1 MSRFGQDPLAFF
13 EAVYAEP
20 APWDIG
26 AVQPAMAALLAA
38 FPPLGPALDV
48 GCGSGDLAI
57 HLAAQGLPTLGVDFV
72 GEAIAQA
79 VAKRDAL
86 PPDVA
91 ERLDFRVADAL
102 RPSRLGTAFGAV
114 VDSGFFHL
122 FAPDEGDR
130 FVEELARAIRPGG
143 RLYLHEFAVEFP
155 VPNVPRAVTE
165 AEVRERFVPEGGWR
179 VVAVRSGGFL
189 SRVAPDPT
197 PATLACVERVEP
209 VGA

>member
-1 MSRFGQDPLAFF
+1 MSRFGSDPLAFF
-13 EAVYAEP
+13 ETVYTEP

-26 AVQPAMAALLAA
+26 KVQPAMAALLADY
-38 FPPLGPALDV
+38 PPEGPVLDV
-48 GCGSGDLAI
+48 GCGSGDLAV
-57 HLAAQGLPTLGVDFV
+57 HVAKLGLPTLGVDFV
-72 GEAIAQA
+72 DEAIAQA
-79 VAKRDAL
+79 LAKRDAL

-91 ERLDFRVADAL
+91 ERLDFRVADGL
-102 RPSRLGTAFGAV
+102 RPSHLGQTFGAV

-122 FAPDEGDR
+122 FPPAECGPY
-130 FVEELARAIRPGG
+130 VEDLARAIRPGG
-143 RLYLHEFAVEFP
+143 RLYLHEFAIEFP

-165 AEVRERFVPEGGWR
+165 AEVRERFVPERGWR

-197 PATLACVERVEP
+197 PATLACVERVGP